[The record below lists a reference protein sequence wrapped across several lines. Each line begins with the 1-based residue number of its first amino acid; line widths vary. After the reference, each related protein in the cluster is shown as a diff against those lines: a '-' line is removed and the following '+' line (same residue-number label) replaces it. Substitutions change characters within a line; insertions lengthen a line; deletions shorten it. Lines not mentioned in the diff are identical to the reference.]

1 MQAGRTGGA
10 TTTSAL
16 RSARALL
23 LSARPVLRRCSTV
36 AEATPTF
43 RRIRLIGVSI
53 DVVFEAA
60 FLFLIALQRR
70 PVKRYLIFYGI
81 NSVLRRLVLGKL
93 LFHMPVVRVELP
105 EWFLVAAGPTAAATV
120 IIPAPVAGTFSSA
133 SRTAHINVSIAP
145 PLLGGS
151 GSARSGCGAAAPR
164 VRANCSQHWASLS
177 RSTSRSTASGSAS

>member
-105 EWFLVAAGPTAAATV
+105 EWFLVAAGPTAAATA
-120 IIPAPVAGTFSSA
+120 ITPAPAVGTFSSA
-133 SRTAHINVSIAP
+133 SRTAHNNVSIA
-145 PLLGGS
+145 LLGAS
-151 GSARSGCGAAAPR
+151 GSTRSGCGAAAPR